1 MSQHVTN
8 DFYTQCKPF
17 YAEQQLKFNRTQIK
31 QKSIINQVLQVK
43 GHYKL
48 LPVSKNTSILK
59 IFPFWGNQHRYYHGV
74 AMVILKKNSLI
85 FENKWWMVKKSSK
98 RSTCVP
104 AGSQEKVFLGHR
116 WVSCL
121 KMGMS
126 KIPNIIYSD
135 PRTIVLKFQK
145 YRSNRTCVIAKKLC
159 VYRQKTTYYHTT
171 VKIL

>member
-1 MSQHVTN
+1 MCLSHTQSWITLTIHHVFLIPELMSQHVTN

-48 LPVSKNTSILK
+48 LPYLK
-59 IFPFWGNQHRYYHGV
+59 IPIYWKFFLFEEINIDIT
-74 AMVILKKNSLI
+74 MVLL
-85 FENKWWMVKKSSK
+85 W
-98 RSTCVP
+98 
-104 AGSQEKVFLGHR
+104 
-116 WVSCL
+116 
-121 KMGMS
+121 S
-126 KIPNIIYSD
+126 KIPNIICNIYSD

-159 VYRQKTTYYHTT
+159 LQTENNIP
-171 VKIL
+171 ILSYKSKKFAVI

>member
-74 AMVILKKNSLI
+74 AMV
-85 FENKWWMVKKSSK
+85 
-98 RSTCVP
+98 
-104 AGSQEKVFLGHR
+104 
-116 WVSCL
+116 
-121 KMGMS
+121 
-126 KIPNIIYSD
+126 
-135 PRTIVLKFQK
+135 
-145 YRSNRTCVIAKKLC
+145 
-159 VYRQKTTYYHTT
+159 
-171 VKIL
+171 